1 MGCISE
7 IVHQVLT
14 SGYLSIEA
22 ENQLRQMLQTT
33 HYSSED
39 MNAFFDLQIA
49 AIEGNIYQE
58 SRENNEK
65 KRIVSCI
72 KFGKDEF

>member
-14 SGYLSIEA
+14 SGYLSVED

-33 HYSSED
+33 HYSMDD
-39 MNAFFDLQIA
+39 MKAFIDLQIA
-49 AIEGNIYQE
+49 ALEGDICQE
-58 SRENNEK
+58 SREIIAQ
-65 KRIVSCI
+65 KRILS
-72 KFGKDEF
+72 KNQK

>member
-14 SGYLSIEA
+14 SGYLSVEE

-33 HYSSED
+33 HYGLED
-39 MNAFFDLQIA
+39 MKAFIDLQIA
-49 AIEGNIYQE
+49 ALEGGICQE
-58 SRENNEK
+58 SREIIARKQVFSKNQK
-65 KRIVSCI
+65 
-72 KFGKDEF
+72 